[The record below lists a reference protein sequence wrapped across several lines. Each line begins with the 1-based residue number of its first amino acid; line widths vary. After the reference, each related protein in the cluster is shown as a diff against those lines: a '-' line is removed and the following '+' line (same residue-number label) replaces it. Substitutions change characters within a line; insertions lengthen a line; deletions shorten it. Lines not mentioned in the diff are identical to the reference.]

1 MRQWAASRPQPF
13 PVIAPRL
20 PKPGT
25 DVAPILA
32 LQINGTQA
40 PMLNLPPD
48 ARTGLPPPRQPSLIG
63 PPTMLTRKK
72 FPLHADLEN
81 VLVTEQAIRRR
92 VKRLGADIAAAYGDS
107 EITVIAIINGAILFT
122 ADLLREIPNPIRLDC
137 IRIASYRN
145 DTKSRS
151 QPQLLQSLS
160 LDIGGRHV
168 LLIDD
173 ILDTA
178 KTLSMVAKMIG
189 KLNPASLRT
198 CVLLDKR
205 GRREV
210 EFEAD
215 FVGFQ
220 IPDKFVVGY
229 GLDFAERYR
238 NLPCIGVL
246 KSTLQNPPEWA

>member
-1 MRQWAASRPQPF
+1 MTKAQ
-13 PVIAPRL
+13 
-20 PKPGT
+20 
-25 DVAPILA
+25 
-32 LQINGTQA
+32 N
-40 PMLNLPPD
+40 
-48 ARTGLPPPRQPSLIG
+48 
-63 PPTMLTRKK
+63 
-72 FPLHADLEN
+72 FPLHADLET
-81 VLVTEQAIRRR
+81 VLVSEKDIKKR
-92 VKRLGADIAAAYGDS
+92 VKKLGAEIAAAYGEE
-107 EITVIAIINGAILFT
+107 EITVVSIINGAILFT

-137 IRIASYRN
+137 IRISSYRN
-145 DTKSRS
+145 DTRS
-151 QPQLLQSLS
+151 HGKPQLLQSLT
-160 LDIGGRHV
+160 LDVGNRHV

-173 ILDTA
+173 ILDTG
-178 KTLSMVAKMIG
+178 KTFSSVATMLG

-246 KSTLQNPPEWA
+246 RPDLQNPPEWA